1 MTGSQDSSR
10 TGQEKQPHDD
20 IKRTLSLVAKVT
32 LELAGLVQLV
42 TWLVLTDYIIT
53 TSNQPSLDVL
63 VGICKWFQSQ
73 IREL

>member
-1 MTGSQDSSR
+1 M

-32 LELAGLVQLV
+32 LELAV
-42 TWLVLTDYIIT
+42 TWLVLSDYIII

-73 IREL
+73 VREL

>member
-1 MTGSQDSSR
+1 M

-53 TSNQPSLDVL
+53 TSNQPSLDVS
-63 VGICKWFQSQ
+63 VSICKWFQSQ
-73 IREL
+73 VREV

>member
-1 MTGSQDSSR
+1 M

-42 TWLVLTDYIIT
+42 TWLVLTDGKSSIKG
-53 TSNQPSLDVL
+53 L
-63 VGICKWFQSQ
+63 VYV
-73 IREL
+73 

>member
-1 MTGSQDSSR
+1 M

-53 TSNQPSLDVL
+53 TSNQPSLDESFLSKFLDVL
-63 VGICKWFQSQ
+63 HV
-73 IREL
+73 